1 MSDIKSLLKQYK
13 EKVSSFNE
21 DQIGDISLF
30 FSDAYAKK
38 YIKSREEAF
47 DIILNDGIPKALN
60 KLDQNKKLEVKRRIL
75 SI

>member
-1 MSDIKSLLKQYK
+1 MSDTKSILKEYT
-13 EKVSSFNE
+13 EKVSSFSD
-21 DQIGDISLF
+21 DQIGDISFF
-30 FSDAYAKK
+30 FSDVYAKK

-60 KLDQNKKLEVKRRIL
+60 KLEPNKRLEVKKRIL